1 MKPATIEFVGNM
13 KTEGVGRDSKFL
25 KLMFD
30 FVWFELILYQ
40 IGRFPGIEL
49 GYNVSLKNT
58 AYCLCWDSNQGALEF
73 KTGLLRYE
81 IKESTLLVVY
91 FHIMLGKGYKNVEL
105 ENISGC

>member
-1 MKPATIEFVGNM
+1 MKLAAGNM
-13 KTEGVGRDSKFL
+13 KTEGVERDSKL
-25 KLMFD
+25 LQLRFD

-40 IGRFPGIEL
+40 IERFL
-49 GYNVSLKNT
+49 GLNRGKMSRSRTQHIASVGT
-58 AYCLCWDSNQGALEF
+58 PTMGALEL